1 MVGFNPEQKEEPI
14 NLYESKGCHLPRC
27 AVDGGT
33 TGRAGDLAPRPH
45 GIIRHGLRLPCME
58 NLDLYL
64 GNARRDLLAVNQS
77 SRRNSSLL
85 RVVGGIICL
94 SEFLKCS
101 ERKDMRR

>member
-45 GIIRHGLRLPCME
+45 GIILKHQAWTETPLHGKPGFVPRKCKERPFSCE
-58 NLDLYL
+58 SEQQKEF
-64 GNARRDLLAVNQS
+64 LLAKGGG
-77 SRRNSSLL
+77 RNY
-85 RVVGGIICL
+85 L
-94 SEFLKCS
+94 S
-101 ERKDMRR
+101 